1 MKKASPRATS
11 GKQDVERLAWLA
23 SFPERNPN
31 PVVELDLA
39 AGAVLYANPAAQQLF
54 PDLVTAGANH
64 PWVAGTQPLVD
75 EMQRRG
81 NTATRRE
88 VMIGQSCY
96 QQGLGL
102 VNDGQRIR
110 IYGLE
115 ITERK
120 QAEETLRKTNASLDL
135 LTAELE
141 KRVAEQTAAVR
152 EKSRFLEES
161 ELRYRS
167 LVTAASQIIW
177 TTNAQ
182 GEVVDDIPMWRTFT
196 GQNFDEVRGTGWA
209 TALHPDDRER
219 TKSVWQSSVATHST
233 YSVEYRLRRHDGVYR
248 HVAVRGVPVL
258 NAAGSLREW
267 VGACTDITENKES
280 QRRLD
285 FTHALLGLFAQKS
298 TAKDYL
304 DAVVEVLRQWSGCQV
319 LGIRVLD
326 DHNELPYESSFGFEP
341 DFLKLEHRL
350 DLHRDNC
357 CCTRAVTQSYEEQD
371 RSLLTPGGSYRCDD
385 SIAFLKG
392 LPPAKQARYRGNCVK
407 WGFASLAIVPI
418 RYHEQIIGAIHLADR
433 RAGRFQPATIEFL
446 ESISPL
452 IGEAIRRFHAESEL
466 ARYRDRLEELVAQ
479 RTAELEA
486 ANGHLQ
492 TEILH
497 RNEAE
502 AAVRHTAQE
511 LERSNRDLEQFAYV
525 ASHDLQ
531 EPLRAVGGY
540 VKLLERR
547 LPEQVD
553 AKAREYIAA
562 AAEGA
567 ARMQTLISDL
577 LAFARVGT
585 RGGTLARASL
595 NDLLRDACD
604 NLQTSIR
611 VAQAKV
617 TSDPLPAL
625 AVDAALIVQLF
636 QNLIGNAV
644 KFRREGPPAIHVSA
658 SEEPARWVISVRD
671 NGIGIEAQYF
681 QRIFQIFQRLH
692 TRRQYPGTGM
702 GLAICKKIVERH
714 DGEIWLESQPGAGS
728 TFYFSI
734 PKPPLNELSHD

>member
-1 MKKASPRATS
+1 M
-11 GKQDVERLAWLA
+11 
-23 SFPERNPN
+23 
-31 PVVELDLA
+31 
-39 AGAVLYANPAAQQLF
+39 
-54 PDLVTAGANH
+54 
-64 PWVAGTQPLVD
+64 
-75 EMQRRG
+75 
-81 NTATRRE
+81 
-88 VMIGQSCY
+88 
-96 QQGLGL
+96 
-102 VNDGQRIR
+102 R

-115 ITERK
+115 MTERK
-120 QAEETLRKTNASLDL
+120 RAEEALRKTNARLDL

-141 KRVAEQTAAVR
+141 QRVAEQTAEVR

-182 GEVVDDIPMWRTFT
+182 GEVIDDIPMWRAFT
-196 GQNFDEVRGTGWA
+196 GQTIDEVKCAGWA
-209 TALHPDDRER
+209 AALHPDDRER
-219 TKSVWQSSVATHST
+219 TKSVWRNSVASRST

-248 HVAVRGVPVL
+248 HVAARGVPVL
-258 NAAGSLREW
+258 NAGGSLCEW

-280 QRRLD
+280 ERRLG
-285 FTHALLGLFAQKS
+285 FTNALLALFAQKS
-298 TAKDYL
+298 TVKEYL
-304 DAVVEVLRQWSGCQV
+304 DAVVGVLRQWSGCQA

-326 DHNELPYESSFGFEP
+326 DHNELPYESWFGFDP

-350 DLHRDNC
+350 SLQRDNC
-357 CCTRAVTQSYEEQD
+357 CCTRAVTQGFEEQD
-371 RSLLTPGGSYRCDD
+371 RPLLTPGGSYRCDD
-385 SIAFLKG
+385 TLAFLKE
-392 LPPAKQARYRGNCVK
+392 LPAPKQARYRGNCVN

-433 RAGRFQPATIEFL
+433 RAGQFPPATVEFL
-446 ESISPL
+446 ESMSPL

-466 ARYRDRLEELVAQ
+466 EQYRDRLEELVAQ

-486 ANGHLQ
+486 ANQHLQ
-492 TEILH
+492 TEISH
-497 RNEAE
+497 RKEAE

-540 VKLLERR
+540 VGLLERR
-547 LPEQVD
+547 LPGQLD
-553 AKAREYIAA
+553 PKAREYSAA

-585 RGGTLARASL
+585 RGGTPAPASL
-595 NDLLRDACD
+595 SDLLKDACD
-604 NLQTSIR
+604 NLQTGIR

-617 TSDPLPAL
+617 TSDPLPTL
-625 AVDAALIVQLF
+625 AVDATLIVQLF

-644 KFRREGPPAIHVSA
+644 KFRSEVAPAIHVSA
-658 SEEPARWVISVRD
+658 REEPARWVISVRD